1 MDRKDEQLLQ
11 QFFIEA
17 SQQTIADNGFS
28 ERVMR
33 RLPNRANWFNRVWTL
48 GCILIAIALLLMSD
62 AITIAMT
69 NIEVFTQS
77 LLNGGLIEMLPTISM
92 LIFGLAIAGAYE
104 LYVCVKENL

>member
-1 MDRKDEQLLQ
+1 
-11 QFFIEA
+11 
-17 SQQTIADNGFS
+17 
-28 ERVMR
+28 MR

-62 AITIAMT
+62 AITIAKT